1 MMSASGTG
9 VACLVCG
16 SQERTTVA
24 LRSAYVCGQCL
35 VESRAR
41 PTCLGRCVNC
51 AAVQNVFPLGADAGI
66 CDECLG
72 SSLEVLGGPRLAA
85 SQPGIEVLRRRIE
98 RYAMAHKELTAKEY
112 STTAEI
118 PFEEIMLSGNLGKI
132 LEICRTALARY
143 ESDEQRGIPREF
155 EIDVLLQMLTIVER
169 LLFPTGLRRDGRMGR
184 MP

>member
-1 MMSASGTG
+1 
-9 VACLVCG
+9 
-16 SQERTTVA
+16 
-24 LRSAYVCGQCL
+24 
-35 VESRAR
+35 
-41 PTCLGRCVNC
+41 
-51 AAVQNVFPLGADAGI
+51 
-66 CDECLG
+66 
-72 SSLEVLGGPRLAA
+72 
-85 SQPGIEVLRRRIE
+85 
-98 RYAMAHKELTAKEY
+98 MAHKELTAKEY